1 MRRADRLFQ
10 IIQYLQ
16 GRKLVTA
23 KQLAERLE
31 VSERTVYRDVHDL
44 MLSGVPIEGEAG
56 VGYMLRAGFHLP
68 PLMFSPQEMEALI
81 TGARLVKSWA
91 GDKLAESAELAL
103 AKIERVLPPKL
114 QKEIGDTR
122 LFAPG
127 FHAYARHTAQL
138 DVIRGAINARRV
150 LKITYMKGDGPD
162 SIGPNGATAESS
174 ERHVRPLALFF
185 WGKVWTLASWC
196 ELRNDYRTFR
206 IDRIQKLEETERR
219 FEETAEISLKTLFA
233 MYREKYPGK
242 EA

>member
-31 VSERTVYRDVHDL
+31 VSERTVYRDVQDL

-68 PLMFSPQEMEALI
+68 PLMFSPEEMEALI

-91 GDKLAESAELAL
+91 GDKLAAAADQAI
-103 AKIERVLPPKL
+103 AKIEHILPPKL
-114 QKEIGDTR
+114 KQEIGDTR

-127 FHAYARHTAQL
+127 FHSYSRHTVQMDAL
-138 DVIRGAINARRV
+138 RTAINKRQV
-150 LKITYMKGDGPD
+150 LRIEYLKEDGQA
-162 SIGPNGATAESS
+162 S
-174 ERHVRPLALFF
+174 VREVWPLGLFF
-185 WGKVWTLASWC
+185 WGAVWTLAAWC
-196 ELRNDYRTFR
+196 EMRNDYRNFR
-206 IDRIQKLEETERR
+206 IDRIQNLREVDRK
-219 FEETAEISLKTLFA
+219 FEETSEISLQRLFE
-233 MYREKYPGK
+233 MYREKPK
-242 EA
+242 R